1 MAEYIER
8 EALYKEVTEK
18 YRDITG
24 GSYPFNIVA
33 HDMAQLVKS
42 APAAD
47 VVEVDKVAE
56 LLLLSFG
63 GDTCACN
70 FNGNDEWLWEKC
82 KYAETECPT
91 PKDELGC
98 WKEFVKAMLA
108 KMDGKGEGE

>member
-1 MAEYIER
+1 MDEYIKR
-8 EALYKEVTEK
+8 EAVRALFN
-18 YRDITG
+18 G
-24 GSYPFNIVA
+24 AGSLGKTVNSIV
-33 HDMAQLVKS
+33 DS
-42 APAAD
+42 IPTAD

-63 GDTCACN
+63 GDACACN

-108 KMDGKGEGE
+108 KMDGRGDS